1 MSEMR
6 VSRRNW
12 VDRFR
17 TDFVAVADVQCG
29 VPLVVETNPSSRL
42 ATGLLHVAGAEPGD
56 ALAITFRRIEVVGEE
71 GVMWAIPGRG
81 VFGQQVD
88 RMVNRVVPIKDGF
101 ALFTDR
107 VRIPLRPMVGVVGVA
122 PRGSGWPE
130 WPPLASVVGS
140 EPLPG
145 ESSAA
150 WPGSHGGNLDCKEI
164 VPGATLYLP
173 VAAPGAGLGIGDVHA
188 AMGDGEL
195 MLSGVEVQGE
205 VEVVLSLRKGRAP
218 RAPVVENATHLMTL
232 GTDKTLESAAQ
243 AAIEHMAAL
252 VQRALGCDLIEA
264 GLLLS
269 AAGDLAICQ
278 MVNAYPTVR
287 LAVEKRI
294 VPGLQI

>member
-1 MSEMR
+1 MSEVR
-6 VSRRNW
+6 ISRQHW

-17 TDFVAVADVQCG
+17 TDYVPVAEVRCDAPIV
-29 VPLVVETNPSSRL
+29 LETNPSSRL
-42 ATGLLHVAGAEPGD
+42 ATGPLRVAGAEPGD
-56 ALAITFRRIEVVGEE
+56 ALAITFRRIEVVGDE

-81 VFGQQVD
+81 VFGKQID
-88 RMVNRVVPIKDGF
+88 RMVNRIVPIRDGL
-101 ALFTDR
+101 AVFTDN

-130 WPPLASVVGS
+130 WQPLASVVGR
-140 EPLPG
+140 EPLPS
-145 ESSAA
+145 EAFTAA
-150 WPGSHGGNLDCKEI
+150 PGTHGGNLDCKEI
-164 VPGATLYLP
+164 VVGATVYLP

-232 GTDKTLESAAQ
+232 GTDKTLEAAAQ

-264 GLLLS
+264 GMLLS
-269 AAGDLAICQ
+269 AAADLAVCQ
-278 MVNAYPTVR
+278 VVNTYPTVR
-287 LAVEKRI
+287 LSLDKRI